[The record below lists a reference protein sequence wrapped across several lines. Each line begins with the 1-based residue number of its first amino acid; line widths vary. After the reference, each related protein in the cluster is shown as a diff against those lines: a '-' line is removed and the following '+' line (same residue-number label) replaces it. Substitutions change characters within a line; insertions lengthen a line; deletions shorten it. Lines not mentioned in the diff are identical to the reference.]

1 MKCSEKIGF
10 TKVTSTLMKYLPILL
25 LILSGCLSSCVPQ
38 QKYLDLEKEKQ
49 QLEAEVNT
57 LDSVATSR
65 EQVETDLVEMESEL
79 AQAYREIEG
88 LRSTNIG
95 LNQSYQDLLQRYTRL
110 VNQNNEIVNS
120 SGDRQYNL
128 QQELQM
134 QRQELLQKEQEL
146 RQREARLNNLQNN
159 YSSDINNRQRI
170 IQQLQQEIQQQDEQ
184 LRLLKANVDTDL
196 GAINLQGV
204 QVSQG
209 NGQIAVTLSQ
219 ELLFSTGSSF
229 VGSNGRQ
236 AVRQLVNTLQNN
248 PTVDII
254 VEGHTDNQGDPN
266 TNWKLSIERA
276 NTVAR
281 LMMVQGID
289 PERITI
295 SGRGQY
301 DPVATNS
308 SAAGRAQNRRTE
320 ILLIPKSDNI
330 DNLLYRQ

>member
-1 MKCSEKIGF
+1 
-10 TKVTSTLMKYLPILL
+10 MKYTPILL
-25 LILSGCLSSCVPQ
+25 IIFGGYLSSCVPQ

-49 QLEAEVNT
+49 QLQAEVHT
-57 LDSVATSR
+57 LDSVASSR

-88 LRSTNIG
+88 LRSTNIS
-95 LNQSYQDLLQRYTRL
+95 LNESYQDLLQRYTRL
-110 VNQNNEIVNS
+110 VNQNSEIVNS

-146 RQREARLNNLQNN
+146 REREARLNNLQSN
-159 YSSDINNRQRI
+159 YATDINNRQRI
-170 IQQLQQEIQQQDEQ
+170 IQQLQEEIQRQDELLSQ
-184 LRLLKANVDTDL
+184 LKANIDSDL

-204 QVSQG
+204 QVSQI
-209 NGQIAVTLSQ
+209 NGQVAISLSQ
-219 ELLFSTGSSF
+219 ELLFNTGSSF

-236 AVRQLVNTLQNN
+236 AIRQLVNTLQKN
-248 PTVDII
+248 PEVDIV
-254 VEGHTDNQGDPN
+254 VEGHTDNEGDPN
-266 TNWKLSIERA
+266 TNWKLSLERA
-276 NTVAR
+276 NAVAR
-281 LMMVQGID
+281 LMMVQSIA

-301 DPVATNS
+301 EPVASNN

-320 ILLIPKSDNI
+320 ILLTPKSENI

>member
-1 MKCSEKIGF
+1 
-10 TKVTSTLMKYLPILL
+10 MKYVPILL
-25 LILSGCLSSCVPQ
+25 VIFGGYLSSCVPQ

-49 QLEAEVNT
+49 QLQAEVNT

-88 LRSTNIG
+88 LRSTNVG

-146 RQREARLNNLQNN
+146 REREARLNNLQNN
-159 YSSDINNRQRI
+159 YSTDINNRQQI
-170 IQQLQQEIQQQDEQ
+170 IQQLQQEIQRRDEQ
-184 LRLLKANVDTDL
+184 LRLLKSNVDSDL
-196 GAINLQGV
+196 GAINLRGV
-204 QVSQG
+204 QVSQT

-219 ELLFSTGSSF
+219 ELLFNTGSSF

-236 AVRQLVNTLQNN
+236 AIRQLTNTLINN
-248 PTVDII
+248 PNVDIV

-276 NTVAR
+276 NAVAR
-281 LMMVQGID
+281 LMMVQGIA

-301 DPVATNS
+301 DPVATNA
-308 SAAGRAQNRRTE
+308 SAAGRVQNRRTE
-320 ILLIPKSDNI
+320 ILLIPKSENI
-330 DNLLYRQ
+330 DNLLDRQ